1 MREWGPQQTPFA
13 PKSVAKADW
22 RFGAGFCSFH
32 AEHAVPTGVSGA
44 VVRVESSR
52 LCRQAPMWCAIGMS
66 STIREVTGIVCALCI
81 PVLSML
87 FSPMSA
93 SSIGVCVGACPSRPE
108 R

>member
-44 VVRVESSR
+44 VVRVESYSPLPASADVVRDRNVFNHSR
-52 LCRQAPMWCAIGMS
+52 GNRDRVRTVYSRVIDAFQPDECVEHRCMRGRL
-66 STIREVTGIVCALCI
+66 
-81 PVLSML
+81 PVE
-87 FSPMSA
+87 A
-93 SSIGVCVGACPSRPE
+93 
-108 R
+108 